1 MQGEAPTAMRVA
13 TTCRNDGKAIEATKT
28 RYNKKIFKK
37 KKKKSDFIL
46 NLRYVVMFVY
56 EYIIKIL
63 LL

>member
-13 TTCRNDGKAIEATKT
+13 TTCRNDGKAIESTKT
-28 RYNKKIFKK
+28 QYNKKKYI
-37 KKKKSDFIL
+37 KKKSDFIL
-46 NLRYVVMFVY
+46 NLRYVVMYVY

>member
-1 MQGEAPTAMRVA
+1 MRVA

-28 RYNKKIFKK
+28 QYNKKIFKK